1 MSLYWPEH
9 NIALEIEDDPASKP
23 FDIAAYP
30 DTTVIRVTRAQ
41 IEDPE
46 AVEEIARQLA
56 LRMGANLPP
65 TDAVSIAR
73 RRALHRTLFGS
84 TSTHNQLVYTL
95 YLL

>member
-23 FDIAAYP
+23 FDIAAHP
-30 DTTVIRVTRAQ
+30 DTTVIRVTCAQ

-46 AVEEIARQLA
+46 ALEEIARQLA
-56 LRMGANLPP
+56 FRMGANLPP

-84 TSTHNQLVYTL
+84 THS
-95 YLL
+95 